1 MITVKLEEYE
11 YAEILSERLAR
22 EEARQEAISDI
33 IEDYISSCDFAP
45 TIQEFICHFNT
56 NFDCFFGASQIISFL
71 EKNNLSFVEMVKIL
85 KLDHEFEDEESKT
98 EEEAK
103 NIFESFLEND
113 DYCQEDLEELNQY
126 LQDEINSFFK
136 IIYGENG
143 RLCAYSVGL

>member
-1 MITVKLEEYE
+1 MLAVKLEEYE

-33 IEDYISSCDFAP
+33 IEDYVSSCDFAP

-56 NFDCFFGASQIISFL
+56 NFNCFFGASQIISFL
-71 EKNNLSFVEMVKIL
+71 EKHNLSFIEMVKIL
-85 KLDHEFEDEESKT
+85 KLDHEFEDEEYK

-103 NIFESFLEND
+103 NILENFLEND
-113 DYCQEDLEELNQY
+113 DYSQEDLEELNQF
-126 LQDEINSFFK
+126 LEDKLDNFFK

-143 RLCAYSVGL
+143 RLCAYTIWG